1 MSETRYGSF
10 FDFDF
15 DVAFFFFFVGRI
27 DVIVVSVRSS
37 RRTSDG
43 LLICLH
49 LLSLSLSLS
58 LFFSFSFSLSLSLS
72 LSPFLSRCLS
82 LMNSN
87 HILYESN
94 YRAATCWSPSSFS
107 FCSDFFFF
115 FFCSFCLVVS
125 RTVEGRTKKGTGTK
139 NDFFFLIFPC
149 QRSLFK
155 WSQTYR
161 TINNLELKEKRKHF
175 RQHSKHVI
183 NKKNSVIK
191 KYIHLSIYQYTETAF
206 GKYVLNLDSPP
217 DRINTRHNIFI
228 SFYWNPVKPGKP
240 HFESR
245 QEPTDGRTK
254 RCAAKQN
261 IEEQHINRGTSFLL
275 SLLLLF
281 FTYLTKQ
288 LKLGSERWLFFSTK
302 TNRLSPR
309 GR

>member
-1 MSETRYGSF
+1 MLIAVFVF
-10 FDFDF
+10 FLFRF
-15 DVAFFFFFVGRI
+15 LF
-27 DVIVVSVRSS
+27 
-37 RRTSDG
+37 
-43 LLICLH
+43 
-49 LLSLSLSLS
+49 
-58 LFFSFSFSLSLSLS
+58 LFFLL
-72 LSPFLSRCLS
+72 FLPRRFE
-82 LMNSN
+82 NS
-87 HILYESN
+87 
-94 YRAATCWSPSSFS
+94 
-107 FCSDFFFF
+107 
-115 FFCSFCLVVS
+115 
-125 RTVEGRTKKGTGTK
+125 GRKNKKRNRHQK
-139 NDFFFLIFPC
+139 WFFFLIFPC